1 MTDCEELCAPICRAR
16 PYCLTLSCTPL
27 EAFQTSLLSCQVTNS
42 LFHLFLPIFFPFLC
56 KQVVWLR
63 LRISGALWNSN
74 HFLYYPLC
82 FLCVKIDATLL
93 QNSFVIIGIIVNAIS
108 ADLHVDEDE
117 QEASVQRDSSHVDWR
132 HSYGNIYWSS
142 ASNLA
147 WNLVRVIRHKYELI
161 SVSVQM
167 MWTFILRG
175 NSDSSAVW
183 EAASPSR
190 WHNFPYS
197 RVLVSVKAFYVWH
210 KSAHKA

>member
-1 MTDCEELCAPICRAR
+1 MCHVLQAAKESYLLTRTQTRKQTYFGITFDVVYYEPKCSFALLFITPGIFRLLPKTLLLPPSCIMTDCEELCAPICRAR

-56 KQVVWLR
+56 KQVVWLC

-142 ASNLA
+142 ASNWLEI
-147 WNLVRVIRHKYELI
+147 WC
-161 SVSVQM
+161 
-167 MWTFILRG
+167 G
-175 NSDSSAVW
+175 
-183 EAASPSR
+183 
-190 WHNFPYS
+190 
-197 RVLVSVKAFYVWH
+197 
-210 KSAHKA
+210 